1 MKLIDI
7 LQESPIKGGQQE
19 VSEYGGTLKG
29 FFKGVVYLT
38 IKDLAKTNKTLAA
51 DLRKVYNAK
60 SISGVTRKGGSVSDL
75 VVVLAKGN
83 LKGRALGDV
92 AMGFMKTRGVSKNY
106 IARLAPEVVSHKD
119 FIKRYVT
126 EGKKLTRPNLKNSG
140 YTEDAIEEI
149 IKAAKGSDKFQKA
162 LNKSKKVVQNAG
174 TGTKSTTQG
183 LRQAAKSFGA
193 KVTGWFGKN
202 KKPIKIA
209 GSAGTKI
216 KDKLKTA
223 IKTKVIGIP
232 ILKLLLIGGVG
243 YIGYKWWTRIEGEL
257 PDFPSDD
264 DIDATRSWMECIV
277 NALEG
282 DDKAHDIVIGETKN
296 SIQYDIANFGGEET
310 GGHIVFYDD
319 YTVKSKN
326 GKTGKWSCSTT
337 KNLKE
342 QSEGEVTSQMINT
355 AITQLDDQLS
365 GDFFEGDASD
375 MKDAYKILKSLEG
388 TTYKGKD
395 SLQVIKNNYPKV
407 TGKKLSSHIGEL
419 TNLDFTAIE
428 YRDEMLK
435 MIGSSPKKKGGGA
448 QGDSDDKGGSKDND
462 NLNHLSIIWDK
473 SKGGG
478 GSKGSKYKQCDNFP
492 LNLYCITDKIK
503 EVQKCLNPTS
513 NLKVDGYY
521 GPKTLKAL
529 RDNSIFA
536 DDKKDDTVITKSIY
550 DKLMDNCNKS
560 KDAVKNADGEVKR
573 PKVEPFVKL
582 ETKPVELIKL
592 DPIKM
597 IDTHGVNKLMNQAKK
612 RIDGERIQ
620 SIIDS
625 KLKFRGGKY
634 ILKLDNELTDDQLKH
649 INTYMSAKRFTL
661 DKKKETLKDQ
671 KYVWKAIDRDARRV
685 ERKTRDI
692 EKIKSKNDEK

>member
-1 MKLIDI
+1 MNTKFSMVDLMFETKSETNE
-7 LQESPIKGGQQE
+7 QPASIKIVGKAA
-19 VSEYGGTLKG
+19 TLM
-29 FFKGVVYLT
+29 
-38 IKDLAKTNKTLAA
+38 D
-51 DLRKVYNAK
+51 D
-60 SISGVTRKGGSVSDL
+60 
-75 VVVLAKGN
+75 
-83 LKGRALGDV
+83 
-92 AMGFMKTRGVSKNY
+92 
-106 IARLAPEVVSHKD
+106 IARILGVESKLVTKAIGRSADDITKEITSASKK
-119 FIKRYVT
+119 FI
-126 EGKKLTRPNLKNSG
+126 
-140 YTEDAIEEI
+140 
-149 IKAAKGSDKFQKA
+149 KGSDAKTLKSLGGQLPENIKNLSKELAIKRLYDATKNLEPNKVLSKA
-162 LNKSKKVVQNAG
+162 RVKGIIETTKTETKLLFKDTQIGIGSATKNA
-174 TGTKSTTQG
+174 TKNASTTTKTTNQG
-183 LRQAAKSFGA
+183 LKQAAQSFGD
-193 KVTGWFGKN
+193 KVKSWFGIN
-202 KKPIKIA
+202 KKTITKVSDSATPIVKKRIA
-209 GSAGTKI
+209 Q
-216 KDKLKTA
+216 A
-223 IKTKVIGIP
+223 IKVNFIGIP
-232 ILKLLLIGGVG
+232 LLKLLLIGGAG

-264 DIDATRSWMECIV
+264 DIDATKSWMECIV

-282 DDKAHDIVIGETKN
+282 DDKAHEIVIGETKN

-342 QSEGEVTSQMINT
+342 QSEGEVTSQMISK

-395 SLQVIKNNYPKV
+395 SIQVIKNNYPKV
-407 TGKKLSSHIGEL
+407 TGKKLSSHIGNL

-428 YRDEMLK
+428 LRDEMLK
-435 MIGSSPKKKGGGA
+435 MIGSSPKKKGGGS

-478 GSKGSKYKQCDNFP
+478 GSKGSKYKQCDDFP

-550 DKLMDNCNKS
+550 DKLIDNCNKS

-573 PKVEPFVKL
+573 PKVEPITKL
-582 ETKPVELIKL
+582 EMKPIKLMKL

-597 IDTHGVNKLMNQAKK
+597 IDKHGLDKLMAQSKK

-620 SIIDS
+620 SIIDT

-634 ILKLDNELTDDQLKH
+634 ILKLDNELTEDQLKH
-649 INTYMSAKRFTL
+649 INTYMAAKRYSL

-671 KYVWKAIDRDARRV
+671 KYVWAAIDRDARRI
-685 ERKTRDI
+685 ERKVRSID
-692 EKIKSKNDEK
+692 KIKSKNDEK

>member
-1 MKLIDI
+1 MNTKFSMVDLMFETKSETNE
-7 LQESPIKGGQQE
+7 QPASIKIVGKAA
-19 VSEYGGTLKG
+19 TLM
-29 FFKGVVYLT
+29 
-38 IKDLAKTNKTLAA
+38 D
-51 DLRKVYNAK
+51 D
-60 SISGVTRKGGSVSDL
+60 
-75 VVVLAKGN
+75 
-83 LKGRALGDV
+83 
-92 AMGFMKTRGVSKNY
+92 
-106 IARLAPEVVSHKD
+106 IARILGVESKLVTKAIGRSADDITKEITSASKK
-119 FIKRYVT
+119 FI
-126 EGKKLTRPNLKNSG
+126 
-140 YTEDAIEEI
+140 
-149 IKAAKGSDKFQKA
+149 KGSDAKTLKSLGGQLPENIKNLSKELAIKRLYDATKNLEPNKVLSKA
-162 LNKSKKVVQNAG
+162 RVKGIIETTKTETKLLFKDTQIGIGSATKNA
-174 TGTKSTTQG
+174 TKNASTTTKTTNQG
-183 LRQAAKSFGA
+183 LKQAAQSFGD
-193 KVTGWFGKN
+193 KVKSWFGIN
-202 KKPIKIA
+202 KKTITKVSDSATPIVKKRIA
-209 GSAGTKI
+209 Q
-216 KDKLKTA
+216 A
-223 IKTKVIGIP
+223 IKVNFIGIP
-232 ILKLLLIGGVG
+232 LLKLLLIGGAG

-264 DIDATRSWMECIV
+264 DIDATKSWMECIV

-282 DDKAHDIVIGETKN
+282 DDKAHEIVIGETKN

-342 QSEGEVTSQMINT
+342 QSEGEVTSQMISK

-395 SLQVIKNNYPKV
+395 SIQVIKNNYPKV
-407 TGKKLSSHIGEL
+407 TGKKLSSHIGNL

-428 YRDEMLK
+428 LRDEMLK
-435 MIGSSPKKKGGGA
+435 MIGSSPKKKGGGS

-492 LNLYCITDKIK
+492 LNLYCISDKIK

-550 DKLMDNCNKS
+550 DKLIDNCNKS

-573 PKVEPFVKL
+573 PKVEPITKL
-582 ETKPVELIKL
+582 EMKPIKLMKL

-597 IDTHGVNKLMNQAKK
+597 IDKHGLDKLMAQSKK

-620 SIIDS
+620 SIIDT

-634 ILKLDNELTDDQLKH
+634 ILKLDNELTEDQLKH
-649 INTYMSAKRFTL
+649 INTYMAAKRYSL

-671 KYVWKAIDRDARRV
+671 KYVWAAIDRDARRI
-685 ERKTRDI
+685 ERKVRSID
-692 EKIKSKNDEK
+692 KIKSKNDEK

>member
-1 MKLIDI
+1 MNTKFSMVDLMFETKSETNE
-7 LQESPIKGGQQE
+7 QPASIKIVGKAA
-19 VSEYGGTLKG
+19 TLM
-29 FFKGVVYLT
+29 
-38 IKDLAKTNKTLAA
+38 D
-51 DLRKVYNAK
+51 D
-60 SISGVTRKGGSVSDL
+60 
-75 VVVLAKGN
+75 
-83 LKGRALGDV
+83 
-92 AMGFMKTRGVSKNY
+92 
-106 IARLAPEVVSHKD
+106 IARILGVESKLVTKAIGRSADDITKEITSASKK
-119 FIKRYVT
+119 FI
-126 EGKKLTRPNLKNSG
+126 
-140 YTEDAIEEI
+140 
-149 IKAAKGSDKFQKA
+149 KGSDAKTLKSLGGQLPENIKNLSKELAIKRLYDATKNLEPNKVLSKA
-162 LNKSKKVVQNAG
+162 RVKGIIETTKTETKLLFKDTQIGIGSATKNA
-174 TGTKSTTQG
+174 TKNASTTTKTTNQG
-183 LRQAAKSFGA
+183 LKQAAQSFGD
-193 KVTGWFGKN
+193 KVKSWFGIN
-202 KKPIKIA
+202 KKTITKVSDSATPIVKKRIA
-209 GSAGTKI
+209 Q
-216 KDKLKTA
+216 A
-223 IKTKVIGIP
+223 IKVNFIGIP
-232 ILKLLLIGGVG
+232 LLKLLLIGGAG

-264 DIDATRSWMECIV
+264 DIDATKSWMECIV

-282 DDKAHDIVIGETKN
+282 DDKAHEIVIGETKN

-342 QSEGEVTSQMINT
+342 QSEGEVTSQMISK

-395 SLQVIKNNYPKV
+395 SIQVIKNNYPKV
-407 TGKKLSSHIGEL
+407 TGKKLSSHIGNL

-428 YRDEMLK
+428 LRDEMLK
-435 MIGSSPKKKGGGA
+435 MIGSSPKKKGGGS

-492 LNLYCITDKIK
+492 LNLYCISDKIK

-550 DKLMDNCNKS
+550 DKLIDNCNKS

-573 PKVEPFVKL
+573 PKVVPTKL
-582 ETKPVELIKL
+582 EMKPIKLMKL

-597 IDTHGVNKLMNQAKK
+597 IDKHGLDKLMAQSKK

-620 SIIDS
+620 SIIDT

-634 ILKLDNELTDDQLKH
+634 ILKLDNELTEDQLKH
-649 INTYMSAKRFTL
+649 INTYMAAKRYSL

-671 KYVWKAIDRDARRV
+671 KYVWAAIDRDARRI
-685 ERKTRDI
+685 ERKVRSID
-692 EKIKSKNDEK
+692 KIKSKNDEK

>member
-7 LQESPIKGGQQE
+7 LQESPIKGGEQE
-19 VSEYGGTLKG
+19 VREVAALKTFLKG
-29 FFKGVVYLT
+29 VSTFTMKSLKSSKSESIKLFA
-38 IKDLAKTNKTLAA
+38 KDLDLVFAA
-51 DLRKVYNAK
+51 RP
-60 SISGVTRKGGSVSDL
+60 ISGIKTIDEL
-75 VVVLAKGN
+75 VLKLGTGV
-83 LKGRALGDV
+83 LKGKQLGDV
-92 AMGFMKTRGVSKNY
+92 TMGFMKTKGVSSNY
-106 IARLAPEVVSHKD
+106 ISRIAPEFVNTQY

-126 EGKKLTRPNLKNSG
+126 EGKKLTRASLKNSG
-140 YTEDAIEEI
+140 YTDEAINAVLKASKNSKKFQNALKKSKNVAGVP
-149 IKAAKGSDKFQKA
+149 IKTTNQGLKQAAKGF
-162 LNKSKKVVQNAG
+162 
-174 TGTKSTTQG
+174 GTK
-183 LRQAAKSFGA
+183 
-193 KVTGWFGKN
+193 VMGWFTKN
-202 KKPIKIA
+202 KKTTTKVASSAAPVIKNRLA
-209 GSAGTKI
+209 
-216 KDKLKTA
+216 TA
-223 IKTKVIGIP
+223 IKVKFIGIP
-232 ILKLLLIGGVG
+232 LLKLLLIGGAG
-243 YIGYKWWTRIEGEL
+243 YIGYKWWNRYSGDL
-257 PDFPSDD
+257 PEFPSDD
-264 DIDATRSWMECIV
+264 DINATKNWMECIV

-282 DDKAHDIVIGETKN
+282 DDKAHEIVIGETKN

-310 GGHIVFYDD
+310 GGYIIFYDD

-342 QSEGEVTSQMINT
+342 QSEGEVTSQMISL

-365 GDFFEGDASD
+365 GDFFEGDSSD

-395 SLQVIKNNYPKV
+395 SIQVIKNNYPKV
-407 TGKKLSSHIGEL
+407 TGKKLSSHIGNL

-428 YRDEMLK
+428 LRDEMLK
-435 MIGSSPKKKGGGA
+435 MIGSSPKKGGGSGK
-448 QGDSDDKGGSKDND
+448 GDSDDKGGSKDND
-462 NLNHLSIIWDK
+462 NLNHLNIVWDK

-492 LNLYCITDKIK
+492 LNLYCISDKIK
-503 EVQKCLNPTS
+503 EIQKCLNPTS

-521 GPKTLKAL
+521 GPLTMKAM

-550 DKLMDNCNKS
+550 DKIIENCNKS
-560 KDAVKNADGEVKR
+560 KDAVTKADGETKR
-573 PKVEPFVKL
+573 AKIEPITKL
-582 ETKPVELIKL
+582 EIKHIKLMKL

-597 IDTHGVNKLMNQAKK
+597 IDVHGLDKLMAQSKK

-620 SIIDS
+620 AIIDT

-634 ILKLDNELTDDQLKH
+634 ILKLDNELTEDQLKH
-649 INTYMSAKRFTL
+649 INTYMAAKRYSL

-671 KYVWKAIDRDARRV
+671 KYVWAAIDRDARRI
-685 ERKTRDI
+685 ERKVRDI